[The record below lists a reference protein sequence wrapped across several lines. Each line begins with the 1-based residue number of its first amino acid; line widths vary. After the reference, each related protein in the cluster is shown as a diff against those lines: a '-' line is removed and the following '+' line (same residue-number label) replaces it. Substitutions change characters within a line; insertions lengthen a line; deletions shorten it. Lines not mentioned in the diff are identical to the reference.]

1 MPPESN
7 VGCQQQGG
15 LRGFSK
21 QVIQPAAASGFS
33 FNMFQQPKKE
43 HLPPPKPLRQIET
56 VCQDAT
62 AKLIEE
68 SVRLDVARLSQA
80 RLEEARKIQEQ
91 ADRRRRREQI
101 AKNLAAD
108 YIDRVKS
115 ASNL

>member
-108 YIDRVKS
+108 YIDRVKT
-115 ASNL
+115 ANNL